1 MLAWGDKVD
10 QLVAAFIAAREQREQ
25 AIALYHSLC
34 PVPDEL
40 VLTKEDGLLFGSTGA
55 REQDWAGDY
64 VAPEPQSRYI
74 MRLCDLEELH
84 DLYRPRSKRGR
95 RVRRKLP
102 IARAYEETKKAAEEA
117 SGVWAAQRAY
127 CEAKSALEQAMKA
140 GQDLRPRTMA
150 GVGAKARAMLAYATT
165 VGGNGFSWVSMVYGD
180 ALAADVVRL
189 APDSGRA

>member
-1 MLAWGDKVD
+1 M
-10 QLVAAFIAAREQREQ
+10 
-25 AIALYHSLC
+25 
-34 PVPDEL
+34 
-40 VLTKEDGLLFGSTGA
+40 
-55 REQDWAGDY
+55 
-64 VAPEPQSRYI
+64 
-74 MRLCDLEELH
+74 H

-150 GVGAKARAMLAYATT
+150 GVGAKARAMPAYATT
-165 VGGNGFSWVSMVYGD
+165 VGGNGFSWVSMVYDNG
-180 ALAADVVRL
+180 LTADVVGL
-189 APDSGRA
+189 TPDSRSAWSLGRSEPSTDPGPAAPLWPGFSHSRMGHMRVALNPVLGPLDQMESRP